1 MRKVSNLIF
10 NNFSLFLFFL
20 SLFLL
25 QNQTLIFKL
34 ANNFKVNKIEI
45 QAFKNYIHKKP
56 ITFFTKKVKKLKN
69 ENELLKGIKSNTKK
83 SETIFN
89 KQEFYETLENY
100 KKLLDWIYKI
110 MGFSILF
117 LIYKFIKKVRF

>member
-1 MRKVSNLIF
+1 MRKVSNLIL
-10 NNFSLFLFFL
+10 NNFSLFLFLL

-25 QNQTLIFKL
+25 QNQVLVFKL

-45 QAFKNYIHKKP
+45 QAFKNYIRKKP

-89 KQEFYETLENY
+89 KREFYKKLENY

-110 MGFSILF
+110 MGFSMLF

>member
-34 ANNFKVNKIEI
+34 ANNFNVSEIEE

-89 KQEFYETLENY
+89 KQEFYEKLENY

-117 LIYKFIKKVRF
+117 LIYKFIKKVGF

>member
-1 MRKVSNLIF
+1 MRKVSNLIL
-10 NNFSLFLFFL
+10 NNFSLFLFLL

-34 ANNFKVNKIEI
+34 ANNFNVSEIEE

-89 KQEFYETLENY
+89 KQEFYEKLENY